1 MDLIET
7 IIKKGIKNPNIIN
20 AMRKTPRHMF
30 IPKHLKYL
38 SNIDMP
44 LPIGKQQTISQP
56 SLVALMTELLKL
68 TGREK
73 VLEIGTGSGYQTAI
87 LSLLCNKV
95 YTIEIIQS
103 LAKVVKKRLKINKY
117 YNISFKNCD
126 GYLGWVEHA
135 PYDRIILTAAP
146 DHIPNVLI
154 DQLKIGG
161 HLVLPIG
168 IYNQQLKVITK
179 LTNGKLREKNI
190 IPVRFVQMIHSK

>member
-1 MDLIET
+1 MDLIKS
-7 IIKKGIKNPNIIN
+7 IIKKGIKNPNVIN

-68 TGREK
+68 TGKEK

-87 LSLLCNKV
+87 LSLLCKKV
-95 YTIEIIQS
+95 YTIEIIKS

-117 YNISFKNCD
+117 YNVSVKNCD
-126 GYLGWVEHA
+126 GYLGWIEHA

-146 DHIPNVLI
+146 DHIPDVLI

-168 IYNQQLKVITK
+168 KYNQQLKVITK
-179 LTNGKLREKNI
+179 LTTGKLSEKNI